1 MEKDIMH
8 QYKKLI
14 NDIIANGENVSDRTG
29 VGTRSIFGY
38 QMKFDLGEGFPAV
51 TIKKLAWKAVVGE
64 LLWFLEG
71 GTDERRLAELTFGKD
86 REDLVKKKT
95 IWTANADK
103 QGVELGHYNDE
114 YIKDLGPV
122 YGSQWRK
129 FSYYQDDPRG
139 VDQVL
144 SVIKQIK
151 QTPDS
156 RRIIMS
162 AWNPMVLNTMALP
175 PCHVMAQFVVRNGKL
190 HCQMYQRSADVGL
203 GVPFNIA
210 SYALL
215 THIIARECKLD
226 VGTYVHTI
234 GDAHIYNDHSY
245 SLVEVLE
252 REPYPL
258 PTLEIDESFDLIERL
273 SVGFKKEDSSLFKL
287 INYNHHSEIK
297 MNMAV

>member
-1 MEKDIMH
+1 MH

-14 NDIIANGENVSDRTG
+14 NDIIVNGENVSDRTG
-29 VGTRSIFGY
+29 TGTRSIFGY
-38 QMKFDLGEGFPAV
+38 QMKFDLADGFPAV
-51 TIKKLAWKAVVGE
+51 TVKKLAWKAVVGE
-64 LLWFLEG
+64 LMWFLEG

-86 REDLVKKKT
+86 REDLVGKKT
-95 IWTANADK
+95 IWTANADQ
-103 QGVELGHYNDE
+103 QGVDLGHYNDD

-129 FSYYQDDPRG
+129 FSYFQDDPRG

-144 SVIKQIK
+144 NVIKQIK
-151 QTPDS
+151 DNPDS

-162 AWNPMVLNTMALP
+162 SWNPMVLNTMALP
-175 PCHVMAQFVVRNGKL
+175 PCHVMAQFAVRNGKL

-215 THIIARECKLD
+215 THIIARECNLD

-234 GDAHIYNDHSY
+234 GDAHIYNDHMY
-245 SLVEVLE
+245 SLVEVLD

-258 PTLEIDESFDLIERL
+258 PTLEIDDSFNLFQRL
-273 SVGFKKEDSSLFKL
+273 VGGFEKEDASLFKL
-287 INYNHHSEIK
+287 KDYQHHPEIK

>member
-1 MEKDIMH
+1 MH

-71 GTDERRLAELTFGKD
+71 GTNERRLAELTFGKD

-245 SLVEVLE
+245 SLVEILE

-273 SVGFKKEDSSLFKL
+273 SIGFKKEDSSLFKL

>member
-1 MEKDIMH
+1 MH

-14 NDIIANGENVSDRTG
+14 NDIIANGESVSDRTG

-151 QTPDS
+151 QTNI
-156 RRIIMS
+156 RRT
-162 AWNPMVLNTMALP
+162 NNNT
-175 PCHVMAQFVVRNGKL
+175 Q
-190 HCQMYQRSADVGL
+190 
-203 GVPFNIA
+203 
-210 SYALL
+210 
-215 THIIARECKLD
+215 
-226 VGTYVHTI
+226 
-234 GDAHIYNDHSY
+234 
-245 SLVEVLE
+245 
-252 REPYPL
+252 
-258 PTLEIDESFDLIERL
+258 
-273 SVGFKKEDSSLFKL
+273 
-287 INYNHHSEIK
+287 IK
-297 MNMAV
+297 IQ

>member
-1 MEKDIMH
+1 MH

-14 NDIIANGENVSDRTG
+14 NDIVVNGEDVSDRTG

-38 QMKFDLGEGFPAV
+38 QMKFDLADGFPAV
-51 TIKKLAWKAVVGE
+51 TTKKLAWKAVVGE
-64 LLWFLEG
+64 LMWFLEG

-86 REDLVKKKT
+86 REELLEKKT

-129 FSYYQDDPRG
+129 FSYFQDDPRG

-151 QTPDS
+151 HTPDS

-175 PCHVMAQFVVRNGKL
+175 PCHVMTQFAVRNGKL

-215 THIIARECKLD
+215 THIIARECNLD

-234 GDAHIYNDHSY
+234 GDAHIYNDHLY
-245 SLVEVLE
+245 SLTEVLD

-258 PTLEIDESFDLIERL
+258 PTLEIDESFNLIERL
-273 SVGFKKEDSSLFKL
+273 SVGFKKEDASLFKL
-287 INYNHHSEIK
+287 NNYQHHPEIK

>member
-1 MEKDIMH
+1 MH

-14 NDIIANGENVSDRTG
+14 NDIIVHGENVSDRTG

-38 QMKFDLGEGFPAV
+38 QMKFDLADGFPAV
-51 TIKKLAWKAVVGE
+51 TVKKLAWKAVVGE

-86 REDLVKKKT
+86 REDLVEKKT

-103 QGVELGHYNDE
+103 QGVDLGHYNDE

-129 FSYYQDDPRG
+129 FSYFQGDPRG

-144 SVIKQIK
+144 KVIQQIK
-151 QTPDS
+151 ETPDS

-175 PCHVMAQFVVRNGKL
+175 PCHVMAQFAVRNGKL

-215 THIIARECKLD
+215 THIIARECNLD

-234 GDAHIYNDHSY
+234 GDAHIYNDHLY
-245 SLVEVLE
+245 SLTEVLE
-252 REPYPL
+252 REPYQL
-258 PTLEIDESFDLIERL
+258 PTLEIDESFNLIERL
-273 SVGFKKEDSSLFKL
+273 SAGFKTKDAFLFKL
-287 INYNHHSEIK
+287 NNYQHHPEIK

>member
-245 SLVEVLE
+245 SLVEILE

-273 SVGFKKEDSSLFKL
+273 SIGFKKEDSSLFKL

>member
-1 MEKDIMH
+1 MH

-245 SLVEVLE
+245 SLVEILE

-273 SVGFKKEDSSLFKL
+273 SIGFKKEDSSLFKL